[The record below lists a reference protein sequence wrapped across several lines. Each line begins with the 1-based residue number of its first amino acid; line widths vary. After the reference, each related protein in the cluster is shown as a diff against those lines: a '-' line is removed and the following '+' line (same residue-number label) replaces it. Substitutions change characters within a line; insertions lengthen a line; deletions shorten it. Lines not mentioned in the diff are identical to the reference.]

1 MDMNFLLVNEYIK
14 FPLYLTKDGTGLL
27 EKPESEIVCQ
37 RLGIIETSLPS
48 DDVISAVEG
57 KYFERYNEAKEYL
70 DSVIESL
77 KNK

>member
-1 MDMNFLLVNEYIK
+1 MNFLLVNGYIK

-37 RLGIIETSLPS
+37 RLGIVETSLPS
-48 DDVISAVEG
+48 DDVIAAVEG

-70 DSVIESL
+70 DGVIESL
-77 KNK
+77 KNE